1 MAWRLN
7 EMVARGVIDNRQKGK
22 VLGTLWLI
30 GQESAIRLELD
41 GNCADDL
48 AGCLVEFVNHRPRP
62 DDSIGRF
69 RDQVGAAGTI
79 TASRKVPTLPP
90 DVRVEELNRE
100 MIEQLG
106 WSNSLY
112 LEWFSK
118 FNGRVVVEL
127 VDPVVR
133 VSEPA
138 WRFTAD
144 EKAEKQKLAEQ
155 GAGLVH
161 MVRLDEP
168 YGAKTQPE

>member
-1 MAWRLN
+1 
-7 EMVARGVIDNRQKGK
+7 
-22 VLGTLWLI
+22 
-30 GQESAIRLELD
+30 
-41 GNCADDL
+41 
-48 AGCLVEFVNHRPRP
+48 
-62 DDSIGRF
+62 
-69 RDQVGAAGTI
+69 
-79 TASRKVPTLPP
+79 LPP

-127 VDPVVR
+127 VDPEVR

-138 WRFTAD
+138 WSFTAD
-144 EKAEKQKLAEQ
+144 GHAERKKLAEQ

-161 MVRLDEP
+161 MVRVDEL
-168 YGAKTQPE
+168 YGDAEKPDEFLYEQALQSLRAIRQETIDAMGRFRQME